1 MSVQR
6 FYLLL
11 ELYILVLCI
20 SNSTSVAPG
29 DFDEE
34 CLDVITRIPV
44 SPNEKVLLDSQD
56 YQSQYLITN
65 AGGSNIWKS
74 VDFDG
79 IDMGGTYN
87 QVSFK
92 ILMQLYNYYICII
105 YVLCM
110 FSCQA
115 KTIII

>member
-6 FYLLL
+6 IYLLL
-11 ELYILVLCI
+11 ELYIFVLRI

-29 DFDEE
+29 DFDEV
-34 CLDVITRIPV
+34 CIDVITRIPV
-44 SPNEKVLLDSQD
+44 SPNEKVLLDTQD
-56 YQSQYLITN
+56 YQSQNLITQN
-65 AGGSNIWKS
+65 GGSNTWKS

-92 ILMQLYNYYICII
+92 ILMQL
-105 YVLCM
+105 
-110 FSCQA
+110 
-115 KTIII
+115 

>member
-11 ELYILVLCI
+11 ELYIFILCI

-44 SPNEKVLLDSQD
+44 SPNEKVLLDTQD
-56 YQSQYLITN
+56 YQSQKLI
-65 AGGSNIWKS
+65 GFEGESNRSIWKS
-74 VDFDG
+74 IDFDG
-79 IDMGGTYN
+79 VDMGGSYN

-92 ILMQLYNYYICII
+92 N
-105 YVLCM
+105 
-110 FSCQA
+110 
-115 KTIII
+115 